1 MPHRVRSLLL
11 ALAPY
16 TALVAAT
23 LSLAPCARAELAVID
38 AQAAYPEGPLWQDA
52 GLLYVEYAGPGIKR
66 SNAGSI
72 SAAWAQEHCG
82 ASGLI
87 GFGKHHVLVACY
99 DSNSLVEVDENG
111 KTLRTLTRDSR
122 GKPFIG
128 PNDFTADGAGGVYFT
143 ASGVYALDAPITGTV
158 LHLSADGKR
167 IREVANTIHYS
178 NGLTVS
184 KDHRHLLVAEMLAG
198 RILSFPINADG
209 SLGQRSVWARLQDLA
224 PPTPNED
231 AFNGPDGLNLGPD
244 GNYYIAQNGSGRV
257 LVVDENKK
265 LVRTIDVPTP
275 YVTNMAFGPDGADT
289 LFITGVFDPWKAPYP
304 GVVYRW
310 TK

>member
-1 MPHRVRSLLL
+1 MRKQFRISWWVSPQLAVLL
-11 ALAPY
+11 AAMLTFAPN
-16 TALVAAT
+16 V
-23 LSLAPCARAELAVID
+23 RAELVVID
-38 AQAAYPEGPLWQDA
+38 AQAAYPEGPLWQNDA
-52 GLLYVEYAGPGIKR
+52 LVYVEYAGPGIKHWE
-66 SNAGSI
+66 AGSV
-72 SAAWAQEHCG
+72 SSGWHQDHCG
-82 ASGLI
+82 PSGLI
-87 GFGKHHVLVACY
+87 GFGKNHLLIACY
-99 DSNSLVEVDENG
+99 DSNSLVEIDEHG
-111 KTLRTLTRDSR
+111 RTLRPLMRDSR

-128 PNDFTADGAGGVYFT
+128 PNDFTADGAGGIYFT

-158 LHLSADGKR
+158 LHLSSDGRR
-167 IREVANTIHYS
+167 ITEVANTIHYS

-184 KDHRHLLVAEMLAG
+184 KDQKHLLVAEMLAG

-209 SLGQRSVWARLQDLA
+209 SLGVRSVWARLQDLA

-231 AFNGPDGLNLGPD
+231 AFNGPDGLKLGPD

-275 YVTNMAFGPDGADT
+275 YVTNMAFGPNGADT

-304 GVVYRW
+304 GAVYRW